1 MEENEQ
7 DYGFG
12 FDTDD
17 IAPPSDAEEP
27 FFTDYDYQEF
37 TLNIEKPLVLLLG
50 RVGGEG
56 TLNLLTTTKR
66 QYKKKLLES
75 TPENWETIIEY
86 FDLFE
91 INSVLIKISDSTFH
105 NLYDP
110 TYDKVKKDLFS
121 RIAKTRHIVFVE
133 EHTLS
138 RVNIS
143 NVEMVNSRLPK
154 VIARSVLEWLEESDI
169 DITPFGR
176 TAEMNVLS
184 EHFLIET
191 EKNLIFRMY
200 IPKGRIWSEQTEK
213 LLQLFKDYLGRVSK
227 IKTRLDQRATDNGTV
242 YEFHG
247 EEEHSDSS
255 MQEKFKDFT
264 SLMDLC
270 NTDIAAAEEL
280 LRNVD
285 INQSEASSIITK
297 FSKEAKRLQLDI
309 KHESE
314 TKTLAL
320 RHRMESELTDIVQS
334 SNEKLFIENIVN
346 SIIPS
351 VFNTSLLSAF
361 GPAPVTV
368 APNNFN
374 NASLPTVRN
383 QIINIANIAISQEI
397 RGNQFLGAEDVK
409 IIELISQY
417 GGNAKANLESAVH
430 ELADPGIPDPERL
443 GAKQKIKKFLFDVG
457 SKATD
462 IGVGVLQS
470 YIESK
475 LGL

>member
-1 MEENEQ
+1 MEENEH
-7 DYGFG
+7 DYNYGF
-12 FDTDD
+12 DSDD
-17 IAPPSDAEEP
+17 PPDVDEP
-27 FFTDYDYQEF
+27 FIPDYNYQEF
-37 TLNIEKPLVLLLG
+37 TLNLEKPLVLLLG

-75 TPENWETIIEY
+75 TPENWESIVEY

-91 INSVLIKISDSTFH
+91 INSVLIKISTSAFH

-110 TYDKVKKDLFS
+110 RYEKVKEALFS
-121 RIAKTRHIVFVE
+121 RIAKTRHIAFVD
-133 EHTLS
+133 EHTLN
-138 RVNIS
+138 RLNTP
-143 NVEMVNSRLPK
+143 NVEMINSRLPK
-154 VIARSVLEWLEESDI
+154 VIARSVLAWLEDTGI

-200 IPKGRIWSEQTEK
+200 IPKGRIWSEQTER

-255 MQEKFKDFT
+255 MQEKFKDFS

-270 NTDIAAAEEL
+270 NNDIAAAEEI
-280 LRNVD
+280 LRSAA
-285 INQSEASSIITK
+285 INQGEVNSIITK

-314 TKTLAL
+314 NKTLAL
-320 RHRMESELTDIVQS
+320 RHRLESELTDIIPS
-334 SNEKLFIENIVN
+334 SSERLFIDSIVN

-351 VFNTSLLSAF
+351 VFNTNFLSTFSPTLPTA
-361 GPAPVTV
+361 T
-368 APNNFN
+368 PNQFN
-374 NASLPTVRN
+374 NASQSNIRN
-383 QIINIANIAISQEI
+383 QIINIANVAISQEI
-397 RGNQFLGAEDVK
+397 RGNQYLGAEDMK

-443 GAKQKIKKFLFDVG
+443 GAKQKIKKFLLDVG

-462 IGVGVLQS
+462 IGAGVLQT

>member
-1 MEENEQ
+1 M
-7 DYGFG
+7 D
-12 FDTDD
+12 
-17 IAPPSDAEEP
+17 
-27 FFTDYDYQEF
+27 
-37 TLNIEKPLVLLLG
+37 
-50 RVGGEG
+50 
-56 TLNLLTTTKR
+56 
-66 QYKKKLLES
+66 
-75 TPENWETIIEY
+75 
-86 FDLFE
+86 
-91 INSVLIKISDSTFH
+91 
-105 NLYDP
+105 
-110 TYDKVKKDLFS
+110 
-121 RIAKTRHIVFVE
+121 
-133 EHTLS
+133 EHTLN
-138 RVNIS
+138 RLNTP
-143 NVEMVNSRLPK
+143 NVEMINSRLPK
-154 VIARSVLEWLEESDI
+154 VIARSVLAWLEDTGI

-200 IPKGRIWSEQTEK
+200 IPKGRIWSEQTER

-255 MQEKFKDFT
+255 MQEKFKDFS

-270 NTDIAAAEEL
+270 NNDIAAAEEI
-280 LRNVD
+280 LRSAA
-285 INQSEASSIITK
+285 INQGEVNSIITK

-314 TKTLAL
+314 NKTLAL
-320 RHRMESELTDIVQS
+320 RHRLESELTDIIPS
-334 SNEKLFIENIVN
+334 SSERLFIDSIVN

-351 VFNTSLLSAF
+351 VFNTNFLSTFSPTLPTA
-361 GPAPVTV
+361 T
-368 APNNFN
+368 PNQFN
-374 NASLPTVRN
+374 NASQSNIRN
-383 QIINIANIAISQEI
+383 QIINIANVAISQEI
-397 RGNQFLGAEDVK
+397 RGNQYLGAEDMK

-443 GAKQKIKKFLFDVG
+443 GAKQKIKKFLLDVG

-462 IGVGVLQS
+462 IGAGVLQT